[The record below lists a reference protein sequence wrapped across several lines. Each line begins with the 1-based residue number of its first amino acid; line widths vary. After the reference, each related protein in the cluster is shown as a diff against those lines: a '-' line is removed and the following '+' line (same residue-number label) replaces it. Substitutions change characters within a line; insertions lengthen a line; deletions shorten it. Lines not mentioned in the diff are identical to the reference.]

1 MGGLIALLVIF
12 LGYVIVFP
20 LLLGL
25 KIARL
30 SERIQTLEAQL
41 RGRHAPDG
49 TQDAPASPEIHRT
62 LGDAL
67 MQGDLP
73 EPLPLEDRP
82 PVQVLTEE
90 AEREEPGE
98 ETPPE
103 ADGPW
108 SGRPDKGTRAPKQP
122 LMGPAWPAMRDHVS
136 SNWMVW
142 VGGLALGLSVV
153 FLFRYAVDQGWLTPL
168 ARVVMGLIFGGL
180 MLSAGEWVRARPV
193 KALERAIKT
202 DFIPPI
208 LTGTGVF
215 AVFVSLYA
223 AHALYGL
230 LGPTTG
236 FVALGLTAYSGLALS
251 LRHGALVGL
260 IGLVAGYLV
269 PGLVSAPESAA
280 LPLFLYL
287 FVLSAGCLA
296 VMHWRRWWAFAY
308 LTIAGAYLW
317 PALYM
322 LMDFGLA
329 DQGILSAY
337 ALGLAAL
344 FALLATDLP
353 VKVPGTALVRFV
365 ATVLTRSSGV
375 GVTGAG
381 LLLLWLAD
389 ASGYNSA
396 AFVMIGLY
404 GALALGLGAW
414 RDQLEGL
421 VTVAALAALAV
432 VLIWPQPWQVSEPEA
447 LQELGRA
454 SGGTALWRYVIPA
467 EFTAFFRALLGYGAL
482 FGLGAFA
489 GLRWGRSPVI
499 WAGVSA
505 ALPVL
510 FFAIGYWRIA
520 AFEVDWNWSVT
531 ATLLA
536 LSMCAAA
543 LVVARRPAPRRDL
556 PLGLY
561 TAATTAALSLAA
573 TCLLR
578 EAWLTVALAAEILAL
593 AWIWS
598 RLPLREIRALTL
610 VLTAIVIL
618 RLVANPE
625 LLNYEGTVF
634 GSFHWVLY
642 AYGLP
647 ALSTWLAS
655 RLFRSGGDTLA
666 ATMLEITAAGFGFLM
681 VALQLRLWTS
691 GGLKDTE
698 WDLFDLS
705 VQILWWIV
713 AGGLLLRRE
722 LQDRHPWTGEVGRWV
737 LGLSIAAVILGSVL
751 ALSPLAQAQRVG
763 NWPVVN
769 LLGLAYLLPAA
780 LFLFYGASLGFTLPD
795 RYRHTLFGIAGLL
808 VFVDITL
815 ETRRAFWGE
824 AMAYGFQTQP
834 GNAEV
839 YAYSVVWIVYAMA
852 LLALGILLKGRFLRQ
867 ASMAV
872 LMLSVAKV
880 FLYDMSDLT
889 GLYRVA
895 SFLGLGIVL
904 IGIARIYQR
913 FALDGPA
920 PE

>member
-1 MGGLIALLVIF
+1 MGGLIALLLIF

-20 LLLGL
+20 ILLGL
-25 KIARL
+25 KIAQL
-30 SERIQTLEAQL
+30 SERIQALEAQL
-41 RGRHAPDG
+41 RGSDAPEG
-49 TQDAPASPEIHRT
+49 PQDAPASLQIYRD
-62 LGDAL
+62 LDDAL
-67 MQGDLP
+67 TQGDLS
-73 EPLPLEDRP
+73 EPQPLEDRP
-82 PVQVLTEE
+82 PAQFLTED

-98 ETPPE
+98 EHTPE

-108 SGRPDKGTRAPKQP
+108 SGRADKGTRAPKQP
-122 LMGPAWPAMRDHVS
+122 LMGPAWPGMRDHVS

-236 FVALGLTAYSGLALS
+236 FIALGLTAYSGLALS

-296 VMHWRRWWAFAY
+296 VMHWRKWWAFAY

-329 DQGILSAY
+329 DQGILSGY

-353 VKVPGTALVRFV
+353 VKMPGTALVRFV

-421 VTVAALAALAV
+421 VPLAALAALAV

-536 LSMCAAA
+536 LSMFAAA
-543 LVVARRPAPRRDL
+543 LVVARQPAPRRDL

-598 RLPLREIRALTL
+598 RLPLREIRALTH

-698 WDLFDLS
+698 WDLFDFS

-713 AGGLLLRRE
+713 AGGAPATARTAGQASL
-722 LQDRHPWTGEVGRWV
+722 DRGGGPMG
-737 LGLSIAAVILGSVL
+737 A
-751 ALSPLAQAQRVG
+751 
-763 NWPVVN
+763 WPVDRRRDPWQRPGPVAAGTGTACGQLARGQPSRAGLPSARCVVPLLWRLAWLYLARSLPPYALWHRGSSRVRRHHAGN
-769 LLGLAYLLPAA
+769 PARLLGRGDGLRVPDPTGQCRGLCLFRGLDRLRDGASGAWYPVEGALPAA
-780 LFLFYGASLGFTLPD
+780 GLHGGAHAVGGQGLPLRHVGSDRALPRRVLPGAWHRADRHRAHLSTL
-795 RYRHTLFGIAGLL
+795 RAG
-808 VFVDITL
+808 
-815 ETRRAFWGE
+815 
-824 AMAYGFQTQP
+824 
-834 GNAEV
+834 
-839 YAYSVVWIVYAMA
+839 
-852 LLALGILLKGRFLRQ
+852 
-867 ASMAV
+867 
-872 LMLSVAKV
+872 
-880 FLYDMSDLT
+880 
-889 GLYRVA
+889 
-895 SFLGLGIVL
+895 
-904 IGIARIYQR
+904 
-913 FALDGPA
+913 
-920 PE
+920 